1 MRLAFLHSFQSEWLK
16 RRRSH
21 AYWLVTVGA
30 FFTPAIVIAARL
42 VRHQGLAAAYA
53 ADGFWQVLW
62 HDSWESMAIFFL
74 PMAAILTTSL
84 ITQIEYRNNAWKQLH
99 TLPLSDA
106 TLFFSKLLVV
116 VLMLGQFLLLF
127 DLGIWLSA
135 VIPWALLPGVPYPS
149 APIPYGEFLEQTAWY
164 FLDCLPI
171 VAFQYLI
178 SLRSRSFLLPI
189 GVGFMTWVAALAALP
204 WRYAATIPY
213 TYCMLDYLRDE
224 PGKKAAVPPFDIH
237 AAALVY
243 VLVFVTVGFWLFAA
257 KQDKS

>member
-30 FFTPAIVIAARL
+30 FFTPTIVTIARL

-53 ADGFWQVLW
+53 ADSFWLTLW
-62 HDSWESMAIFFL
+62 HNSWESMAIFFL

-84 ITQIEYRNNAWKQLH
+84 ITQIEHRNNAWKQLH
-99 TLPLSDA
+99 TLPLNAA

-149 APIPYGEFLEQTAWY
+149 APIPYREFLQQTGWY

-178 SLRSRSFLLPI
+178 SLRFRSFLLPI

-204 WRYAATIPY
+204 WRYAAAIPY
-213 TYCMLDYLRDE
+213 TYCMLDYLKDDAS
-224 PGKKAAVPPFDIH
+224 KKAAVPPFDIH

-243 VLVFVTVGFWLFAA
+243 GLVFVIAGFLLFAA
-257 KQDKS
+257 KRDKS